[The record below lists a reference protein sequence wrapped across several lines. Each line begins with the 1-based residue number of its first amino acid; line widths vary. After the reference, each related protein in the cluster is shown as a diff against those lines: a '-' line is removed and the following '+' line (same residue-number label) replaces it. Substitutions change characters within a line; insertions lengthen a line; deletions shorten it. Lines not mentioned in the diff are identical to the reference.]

1 MVTGAWRWV
10 TGSRGGTRVR
20 GTHAHIQTL
29 QTVTAEA
36 EHKGD
41 RAQTHGGENLGFG
54 GTRGG
59 AWRQVSGCEASAQ
72 IASSRV
78 TCSN

>member
-54 GTRGG
+54 GT
-59 AWRQVSGCEASAQ
+59 
-72 IASSRV
+72 
-78 TCSN
+78 